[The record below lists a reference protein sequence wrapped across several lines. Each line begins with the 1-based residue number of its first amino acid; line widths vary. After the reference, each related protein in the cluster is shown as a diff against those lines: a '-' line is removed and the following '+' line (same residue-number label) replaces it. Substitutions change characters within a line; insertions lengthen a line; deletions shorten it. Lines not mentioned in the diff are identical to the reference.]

1 MVRAHLHYT
10 WHELMGALVG
20 KIELETRWLYYIYNI
35 IALPAW
41 PCNKE
46 SSLLIFRVVLSSFFF
61 QYLVLVVNY
70 CFYSVITHLDVCLVI
85 KYPICNC
92 YFFPHITGFLSFIV
106 WIFFPFSE
114 FWIFVQGIILSYI
127 CFMNWKHD
135 LCFDVPIQS
144 TIYTS
149 DI

>member
-35 IALPAW
+35 ITLPAW

-70 CFYSVITHLDVCLVI
+70 CFYSVITHSFVCLVI

-92 YFFPHITGFLSFIV
+92 FFFSYYWV
-106 WIFFPFSE
+106 SIFYCLDVFPFSE

>member
-46 SSLLIFRVVLSSFFF
+46 SSLLIFRVVLSFFF
-61 QYLVLVVNY
+61 PPISCFSSQLLLLFCDNPLGCLFGHKIPYLQLLFFSSYYWVSIFY
-70 CFYSVITHLDVCLVI
+70 CLD
-85 KYPICNC
+85 
-92 YFFPHITGFLSFIV
+92 FFSL
-106 WIFFPFSE
+106 
-114 FWIFVQGIILSYI
+114 FWILNICPRYNFILYL
-127 CFMNWKHD
+127 FHELEQD